1 MSKTENYC
9 SGYKM
14 LALYSAAKYLLDS
27 TIRINN
33 IAFGQT
39 NTYSKLLGDFNAVDH
54 CCIVLLEVIQCA
66 CQRLG
71 VFMCDLN
78 PWTKYSIYLSIVM
91 ITHFFALNCCDL
103 K

>member
-1 MSKTENYC
+1 
-9 SGYKM
+9 M

-54 CCIVLLEVIQCA
+54 CCIW
-66 CQRLG
+66 RLYN
-71 VFMCDLN
+71 VPVKD
-78 PWTKYSIYLSIVM
+78 
-91 ITHFFALNCCDL
+91 
-103 K
+103 